1 VNDVGYTT
9 ILLTS
14 THIMMWNK
22 YVWIEEKLN
31 YFTNMTS
38 QIIQKYRHEWY
49 RFYYPTSTHMW
60 NLNDWRLE
68 KLNNIF
74 TIMASNI
81 IKVIFLNKEDMNEW
95 WWKVLSTIL
104 PALILCNFYMIE
116 GRRSWMNSRM
126 WLYRSSL
133 NMYIYLSDVGI
144 TGVRRINRFYLT
156 SEWYCFYYPTST
168 HM

>member
-1 VNDVGYTT
+1 LDRGEIEQLHEYDFPDHPKISTWMIQV
-9 ILLTS
+9 LLS
-14 THIMMWNK
+14 YLHS
-22 YVWIEEKLN
+22 YE
-31 YFTNMTS
+31 
-38 QIIQKYRHEWY
+38 
-49 RFYYPTSTHMW
+49 
-60 NLNDWRLE
+60 NDWRLE

-81 IKVIFLNKEDMNEW
+81 IKVIFLNKEDVNEW

-104 PALILCNFYMIE
+104 PALILCNFYMME

-126 WLYRSSL
+126 WLYRSSSL
-133 NMYIYLSDVGI
+133 NMYFYLSVVGI

-156 SEWYCFYYPTST
+156 SEWCCFYYPTST